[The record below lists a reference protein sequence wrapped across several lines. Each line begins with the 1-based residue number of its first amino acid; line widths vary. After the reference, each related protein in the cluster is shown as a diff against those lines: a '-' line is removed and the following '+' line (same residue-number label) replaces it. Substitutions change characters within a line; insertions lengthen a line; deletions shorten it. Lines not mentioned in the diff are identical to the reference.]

1 LAYTVSQRTR
11 EIAIRM
17 AMGAQRR
24 DILSLALSQVMG
36 LTLAGVAIGLAAAFG
51 LTRLM
56 KGLLF
61 GVSATDPFVFAGVT
75 LSLVAIAILACWLPA
90 RRAAKVD
97 PMVAL
102 RCD

>member
-1 LAYTVSQRTR
+1 
-11 EIAIRM
+11 
-17 AMGAQRR
+17 
-24 DILSLALSQVMG
+24 MG

-61 GVSATDPFVFAGVT
+61 GVSSTDPLVFMDVT
-75 LSLVAIAILACWLPA
+75 LLLVAIAMLACWLPA
-90 RRAAKVD
+90 LRAAKID
-97 PMVAL
+97 LMAPL

>member
-1 LAYTVSQRTR
+1 
-11 EIAIRM
+11 
-17 AMGAQRR
+17 
-24 DILSLALSQVMG
+24 MG

-61 GVSATDPFVFAGVT
+61 GVSSTDPLVFVGVT
-75 LSLVAIAILACWLPA
+75 LLLVAIAMLACWLSA
-90 RRAAKVD
+90 QRAAKTD
-97 PMVAL
+97 PMAPL